1 MKDSLTAD
9 NRVVRLLTSPC
20 GAIYLLLLQGRGLEF
35 CARVSF
41 LEGKSEGRCMSHI
54 LISADT
60 QTFSQSEL

>member
-1 MKDSLTAD
+1 MSFA
-9 NRVVRLLTSPC
+9 
-20 GAIYLLLLQGRGLEF
+20 RGFL
-35 CARVSF
+35 F

>member
-1 MKDSLTAD
+1 MHKSF
-9 NRVVRLLTSPC
+9 C
-20 GAIYLLLLQGRGLEF
+20 GPYDFCFSKVAGMSFARGFL
-35 CARVSF
+35 F